1 MAFVLSQ
8 TPHYEW
14 PVEYR
19 TPIDG
24 GKYKPS
30 AFVAEFKRLPQ
41 SRLDEIFKGATEDEV
56 DDDAVLDEVLM
67 GWSDIKDQEGNEFEC
82 TDANRRILLDLPGMR
97 STLLRA
103 YFGSIEGAARKNS
116 KRPRHTG

>member
-8 TPHYEW
+8 SPHYEW

-24 GKYKPS
+24 GKYKP
-30 AFVAEFKRLPQ
+30 AEFTAEFKRLSQ
-41 SRLDEIFKGATEDEV
+41 SRLDDIFKGATEDEV
-56 DDDAVLDEVLM
+56 DDDAVIDEVLV
-67 GWSDIKDQEGNEFEC
+67 GWSGIKDQEGNEFEC
-82 TDANRRILLDLPGMR
+82 NEANRRILMDLPGMR
-97 STLLRA
+97 ATLLRA

-116 KRPRHTG
+116 KRPPRTG